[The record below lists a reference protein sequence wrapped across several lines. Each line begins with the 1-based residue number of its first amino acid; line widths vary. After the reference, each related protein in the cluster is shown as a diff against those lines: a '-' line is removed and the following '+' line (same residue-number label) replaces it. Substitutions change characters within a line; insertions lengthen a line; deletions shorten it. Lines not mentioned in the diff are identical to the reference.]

1 MKNIQSYLFYLILF
15 CACKNKVI
23 QKKETTYIENT
34 EVEKNQKYIDSSKIF
49 LQDACIVFRLGSD
62 VSSKIFSLM
71 NKTDKRFSHCGIA
84 YQEQNQWYVYH
95 AIGGED
101 NPEEKLRKDK
111 FEIFVRS
118 AKNKS
123 FGIAHV
129 EIEDKEILKLK
140 NILDSLYVLQVPF
153 DMDFDLKSD
162 EKLYCAELLYKSYR
176 WATIDTNMFKSTKKE
191 MFEYVTT
198 ENLIHEKKVKML
210 CHVAY

>member
-1 MKNIQSYLFYLILF
+1 MKNIQSFLLYLIFF

-23 QKKETTYIENT
+23 DKYDTAQIEIK
-34 EVEKNQKYIDSSKIF
+34 EVEKNKKSIDSSTKF
-49 LQDACIVFRLGSD
+49 LQDACMIFRLGND
-62 VSSKIFSLM
+62 VSSKIFSMM
-71 NKTDKRFSHCGIA
+71 NKKDKRYSHCGIA

-111 FEIFVRS
+111 FEIFVQS

-123 FGIAHV
+123 FGIAQV
-129 EIEDKEILKLK
+129 NIKDKEKEILKK
-140 NILDSLYVLQVPF
+140 ILDSLYALQVPF
-153 DMDFDLKSD
+153 DMDFDLKSN

-176 WATIDTNMFKSTKKE
+176 WATNDTNMFKSNIKDQ
-191 MFEYVTT
+191 FEYVTT